1 MIEIEKKFQPTA
13 GELQALLAGA
23 EFIGEKFYTDILYD
37 FPDRRLFKK
46 GFRLRNRNGDF
57 ELKIVKSD
65 SENGVASSEEI
76 ETETEILEKLGFGKD
91 DDLQK
96 VVKDNMDILANWET
110 KRKKYKKGRFNI
122 DVDETSFGYNVCEI
136 EVMVADRRG
145 SENAE
150 REIIGLVDELGFSLE
165 KLPTKMKEYLKAA
178 KPEIYQELYKFL

>member
-1 MIEIEKKFQPTA
+1 MIEVEKKFQPT
-13 GELQALLAGA
+13 GEQLEVLLAGA

-57 ELKIVKSD
+57 ELKIVKLD
-65 SENGVASSEEI
+65 SEDGVASSEEI
-76 ETETEILEKLGFGKD
+76 ETEIEILEKLGFGKD

-110 KRKKYKKGRFNI
+110 KRKKYKKGEFNI

-136 EVMVADRRG
+136 EIMIDDPAQVVE
-145 SENAE
+145 SENKILKLAQE
-150 REIIGLVDELGFSLE
+150 FGVSMH
-165 KLPTKMKEYLKAA
+165 KLPPKLMEYFKVMQPEVYKELSS
-178 KPEIYQELYKFL
+178 